1 MGIFKAIKSVVG
13 RKAAAAE
20 VVEAPVSVI
29 DKLVRHMTTVPRDG
43 SSLLIYMSVCLAICL
58 AVVLALAQLEQVISK
73 ADDAVVAEEKV
84 TGSKEKVAMKGEHDD
99 TEDESDSSSKQ
110 PFDEPPTPT
119 LSPPCDTTANVKGED
134 EAVSSENAPS
144 IPDMSKSPRKLLSA
158 KAKSIGGSI
167 RRLGTNEYTTKFSKK
182 MSKGSTE

>member
-1 MGIFKAIKSVVG
+1 MGIFKAIKSAVG

-20 VVEAPVSVI
+20 VVAAPVSVI

-58 AVVLALAQLEQVISK
+58 AVVLTLAQLEQVISK
-73 ADDAVVAEEKV
+73 ADGVAVMEEKV
-84 TGSKEKVAMKGEHDD
+84 GGSKENVAMKGEHDD
-99 TEDESDSSSKQ
+99 TEDESDESKQ

-119 LSPPCDTTANVKGED
+119 LSPPCDTTANVKGVD
-134 EAVSSENAPS
+134 EAASSENAPS

>member
-1 MGIFKAIKSVVG
+1 MGIFKAIKSLVG

-58 AVVLALAQLEQVISK
+58 AVVIALAQLEQVISK
-73 ADDAVVAEEKV
+73 ADDVVVMEEKV
-84 TGSKEKVAMKGEHDD
+84 GGSKEKVAMKGEHDD
-99 TEDESDSSSKQ
+99 TEDESDESKQ

-119 LSPPCDTTANVKGED
+119 LSPPCDTTANVKGVD
-134 EAVSSENAPS
+134 EAASSENAPS

>member
-13 RKAAAAE
+13 RKAAVAE

-29 DKLVRHMTTVPRDG
+29 DKLVRRMTTVPRDG

-73 ADDAVVAEEKV
+73 TDDVVVMEEKAG
-84 TGSKEKVAMKGEHDD
+84 GSKEKVAVKGEHDD
-99 TEDESDSSSKQ
+99 TEDESDESKQ

-119 LSPPCDTTANVKGED
+119 LSPPCDTAARVD
-134 EAVSSENAPS
+134 EAASSENAPS

>member
-29 DKLVRHMTTVPRDG
+29 DKLVWHMTTVPRDG

-73 ADDAVVAEEKV
+73 ANDVVVMEEKV
-84 TGSKEKVAMKGEHDD
+84 GGSTEKVAVKREHDD
-99 TEDESDSSSKQ
+99 TEDESDESKQ

-119 LSPPCDTTANVKGED
+119 LSPPCDTTAT
-134 EAVSSENAPS
+134 ASSENAPS

-158 KAKSIGGSI
+158 KAKSIERSI
-167 RRLGTNEYTTKFSKK
+167 RRLGSNEYTTKLSKK

>member
-73 ADDAVVAEEKV
+73 ADDVAVMEETV
-84 TGSKEKVAMKGEHDD
+84 GDSTEKVAMKVEHDD
-99 TEDESDSSSKQ
+99 TEDESDSSKQ

-119 LSPPCDTTANVKGED
+119 LSPPCDTAANVKGVD
-134 EAVSSENAPS
+134 DAASSENAPS

-167 RRLGTNEYTTKFSKK
+167 RRLGSNEYTTKFSKK

>member
-1 MGIFKAIKSVVG
+1 MGIFKAIKSVIG
-13 RKAAAAE
+13 RKAAAVE
-20 VVEAPVSVI
+20 VVEAPVSLI

-58 AVVLALAQLEQVISK
+58 AVVLALAQLEQAISE
-73 ADDAVVAEEKV
+73 ADNDVVMEETLV
-84 TGSKEKVAMKGEHDD
+84 GSKEKVAMKGEHDD
-99 TEDESDSSSKQ
+99 TEDESDESKQ

-119 LSPPCDTTANVKGED
+119 LSPPYDTTANMKGGD
-134 EAVSSENAPS
+134 EATSSQNAPS

-167 RRLGTNEYTTKFSKK
+167 RRLGTNEYTTKFTKK

>member
-73 ADDAVVAEEKV
+73 ADGVMVMEETV
-84 TGSKEKVAMKGEHDD
+84 GGSKEKVAMKGEHDD
-99 TEDESDSSSKQ
+99 TEDESDESKQ

-119 LSPPCDTTANVKGED
+119 LSPPCDTTAKRVD
-134 EAVSSENAPS
+134 EAASSENAPS
-144 IPDMSKSPRKLLSA
+144 IPDMSKSPRKLLTA

-182 MSKGSTE
+182 ISKGSTE

>member
-13 RKAAAAE
+13 HKAAAVE
-20 VVEAPVSVI
+20 VVESPVSVI

-43 SSLLIYMSVCLAICL
+43 SSLLIYMSVCLVICL

-73 ADDAVVAEEKV
+73 ADGVAVMEETV
-84 TGSKEKVAMKGEHDD
+84 GDSMEKGEHDD
-99 TEDESDSSSKQ
+99 TEDESDESKQ

-119 LSPPCDTTANVKGED
+119 LSPPCDTTANMKGVD
-134 EAVSSENAPS
+134 EAASSENAPS

>member
-20 VVEAPVSVI
+20 MVEAPVSVI
-29 DKLVRHMTTVPRDG
+29 DKLVRQMTTVPRDG

-73 ADDAVVAEEKV
+73 ANDAAVMEETV
-84 TGSKEKVAMKGEHDD
+84 GDSTEKIAMKGEHDD
-99 TEDESDSSSKQ
+99 TEDESDSSKQ

-119 LSPPCDTTANVKGED
+119 LSPPCDITANVKGD
-134 EAVSSENAPS
+134 EAASSENAPS

-167 RRLGTNEYTTKFSKK
+167 RRLGSNEYTTKFSKK